1 MSDRRER
8 NKEQTIQDVLI
19 AATSLFS
26 KNGLHGTSIR
36 DIQNASGVSKG
47 LIMHHFGTKE
57 NLYAAVKD
65 NLKLKYITWMADQR
79 DASRDLL
86 DSIETGIR
94 SSLTY
99 LKSNKDFRRISMW
112 SNLEGQQW
120 TTDLD
125 KRFTASLIQAM
136 QTAQKEG
143 LVRNDVEA
151 FILPFIIRG
160 AIDYWIRGEDLRKE
174 LVEEDQ
180 DEKEISDK
188 DFINVMLKLILNASA

>member
-57 NLYAAVKD
+57 NLYAAVQD

-94 SSLTY
+94 SALTY
-99 LKSNKDFRRISMW
+99 QKSNKDFRRISMW